1 MVSLEALSAYLIP
14 LRANPLTNFFLDFLN
29 DIPGLSAPVLNPSDT
44 DSVVCNLLI
53 YVQQNDV
60 VSATALY
67 QKFTTRRVRSDSEWI
82 HNDFLLFALV
92 CTVSKFRLDSQWVR
106 QVLLCR
112 PNTDVMQRLINKSFE
127 NLLAGDYNASEDY
140 HQISVV
146 FQIVTQQ
153 IQPNDTRL
161 NQMFAYLWRTSF
173 PYFESD
179 FLNIISLRA
188 IRATFEAKGL
198 LNPEQR
204 FVTEQFAS
212 RFLTRVKLITK
223 IISVTV
229 FALMIGGLAISAVF
243 FADNIWVKRVLAVLS
258 ALGLGASFFA
268 DIRTWLA
275 SHIEKMIKRCWGYKH

>member
-67 QKFTTRRVRSDSEWI
+67 QKFTTRRVRSDPEWI

-161 NQMFAYLWRTSF
+161 NQMFACFSCPMAHF
-173 PYFESD
+173 
-179 FLNIISLRA
+179 ISILR
-188 IRATFEAKGL
+188 
-198 LNPEQR
+198 
-204 FVTEQFAS
+204 V
-212 RFLTRVKLITK
+212 RFLKYN
-223 IISVTV
+223 
-229 FALMIGGLAISAVF
+229 F
-243 FADNIWVKRVLAVLS
+243 
-258 ALGLGASFFA
+258 
-268 DIRTWLA
+268 
-275 SHIEKMIKRCWGYKH
+275 IKGNSCYL